1 MNFDARPPA
10 SPHRAGPDGSDRWG
24 GVRARVVAAA
34 MGVMFA
40 LIVGRTAQIAL
51 SGEGADALPASGA
64 DIVRRADILDRN
76 GDLLATSLPAW
87 SLSAD
92 PRAIWDARE
101 IAEGV
106 ATALPGVDV
115 EDLTQRLSDKTRRFV
130 WIQRGLTPRQRQAV
144 FELGLEGLRFEEE
157 MRRVYPGGRLA
168 GHLLGFTNID
178 GKGVEGVER
187 AFDDRLVTGG
197 EPVRL
202 TIDAGVQFALES
214 ELERAAEDFDMIG
227 AAGVVIDASTGA
239 VRAIASWPAVDPNLP
254 SGRLETARSD
264 RASNAVFELG
274 SVFKPLT
281 VAAALEAGV
290 LDPRDTFNVALP
302 LKIGAVSVRD
312 PHALPHPEAVTA
324 TDILAYSSNI
334 GTVQIA
340 QRLGPDAQRD
350 FLDRLGLL
358 KRVETDGPATAAP
371 LTPASWDALT
381 SATVSYGHGVA
392 VSPLALATAFT
403 PFANNGALLPPRF
416 LEPVDAVSL
425 KPQSV
430 MSAATAR
437 RVVDM
442 MRETVRVGSGRLAEA
457 PGYLVAGKTGTAEKP
472 GPGGYD
478 PDRNV
483 TSFAAV
489 FPSSRPQ
496 FVVLV
501 VLDEATPKVGDART
515 AAYTSAAIVGR
526 LIARAAPMLDVEP
539 VMGEPGM
546 GEPVTGRPTMD
557 LPARD
562 AAAPPSPPV
571 ITDAQPALR
580 TAAESRAL

>member
-1 MNFDARPPA
+1 MTPFARPPA
-10 SPHRAGPDGSDRWG
+10 SRSPSLFSGVNRSGDDSWGPA
-24 GVRARVVAAA
+24 RARIVA
-34 MGVMFA
+34 GVLGLMFV
-40 LIVGRTAQIAL
+40 LIVGRTAQIAM
-51 SGEGADALPASGA
+51 SGA
-64 DIVRRADILDRN
+64 DVAALAPSGAEIVRRADIVDRN

-106 ATALPGVDV
+106 ATALPGIDVD
-115 EDLTQRLSDKTRRFV
+115 DLAARLSDTDRRFV

-144 FELGLEGLRFEEE
+144 FELGLEGLHFEEE

-168 GHLLGFTNID
+168 GHLLGFTNVD
-178 GKGVEGVER
+178 GKGVEGLER
-187 AFDDRLVTGG
+187 AFEARLVSGG
-197 EPVRL
+197 EPLRL

-214 ELERAAEDFDMIG
+214 ELDRASQDYDMIG

-239 VRAIASWPAVDPNLP
+239 VRAIASWPAVDPNQP
-254 SGRLETARSD
+254 SGRVETAMTD

-274 SVFKPLT
+274 SVFKPFT

-290 LDPRDTFNVALP
+290 LEPADAFDVSLP
-302 LKIGAVSVRD
+302 LKIGAVNVRD
-312 PHALPHPEAVTA
+312 THALPHPQAVTA

-340 QRLGPDAQRD
+340 QRLGPDAQRA
-350 FLDRLGLL
+350 FLGRLGLL
-358 KRVETDGPATAAP
+358 KRVETEGTASAAP
-371 LTPASWDALT
+371 LTPAAWDALT
-381 SATVSYGHGVA
+381 SATVSYGHGLA
-392 VSPLALATAFT
+392 VSPLALAAAFT
-403 PFANNGALLPPRF
+403 SFANNGVRLPPRF
-416 LEPVDAVSL
+416 LEPVDPADL
-425 KPQSV
+425 KPETV
-430 MSAATAR
+430 MSPATAR

-442 MRETVRVGSGRLAEA
+442 MRETVRVGSGKLADA
-457 PGYLVAGKTGTAEKP
+457 PGYQVAGKTGTAEKP
-472 GPGGYD
+472 GPDGYD

-489 FPSSRPQ
+489 FPASRPQ

-501 VLDEATPKVGDART
+501 VLDEAKPKVGDART

-539 VMGEPGM
+539 VMGEPAADSRAL
-546 GEPVTGRPTMD
+546 E
-557 LPARD
+557 
-562 AAAPPSPPV
+562 AAAPRDGAV
-571 ITDAQPALR
+571 DAQPELR
-580 TAAESRAL
+580 TGSESRAL